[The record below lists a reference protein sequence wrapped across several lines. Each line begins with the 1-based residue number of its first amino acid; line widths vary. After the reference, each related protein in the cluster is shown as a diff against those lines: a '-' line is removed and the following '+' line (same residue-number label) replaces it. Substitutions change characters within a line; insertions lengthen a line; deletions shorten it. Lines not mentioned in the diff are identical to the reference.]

1 MNNKLKIKGRLKTYL
16 QASLLLGILL
26 AVVDIWI
33 YVIDIKAGIVLSCF
47 VVFYLITVLVL
58 MNFNRSILM
67 NELISFATQ
76 YGQIQRQLLRDL
88 ELPHALLDE
97 TGKIIW
103 TNKAFEVIVG
113 KEKGYKK
120 SVTSLFPIITKD
132 KISKNIEH
140 TEIPFEFQ
148 GRDFV
153 AKTHKINLKEM
164 VENSDIF

>member
-132 KISKNIEH
+132 KINNNCDLLRILKSQN
-140 TEIPFEFQ
+140 FEMI
-148 GRDFV
+148 
-153 AKTHKINLKEM
+153 KTY
-164 VENSDIF
+164 